1 MGGQACVFYGAAE
14 FSRDTDFAFLATS
27 ANMAR
32 LRQALGDL
40 QAVLIDVPPFETGHL
55 RAGHAVHFRC
65 QAPGAQGLRID
76 IMARMRGVD
85 PFSKLWARRTSIAL
99 PDGTICNLLSL
110 PDLVRAKKTQRDKD
124 WPMLRRLVEV
134 NFFENQERPRR
145 AQIAFWLCELRTPEL
160 LINLARRFPSA
171 TKRASKDRPLL
182 EHALAAKLEVLN
194 SALRAEED
202 SERAA
207 DRAYWQP
214 LKKEL
219 EILRHA
225 AKPSTG

>member
-14 FSRDTDFAFLATS
+14 FSRDTDFAFLAVP

-32 LRQALGDL
+32 LREALRDL
-40 QAVLIDVPPFETGHL
+40 QAENIAVPPFEIDHL
-55 RAGHAVHFRC
+55 QAGHAVHFRC
-65 QAPGAQGLRID
+65 QAPGAEGLRID
-76 IMARMRGVD
+76 IMARMRGVG
-85 PFSKLWARRTSIAL
+85 PFSKLWARRSSIEL

-134 NFFENQERPRR
+134 NFFENQEKPGK
-145 AQIAFWLCELRTPEL
+145 AQIAFWLRELRTPEL

-171 TKRASKDRPLL
+171 AKRASKERALL
-182 EHALAAKLEVLN
+182 EHALAARLGTLE
-194 SALRAEED
+194 SALRAEEEC
-202 SERAA
+202 ERAA

-214 LKKEL
+214 LRKEL

-225 AKPSTG
+225 GKRSKA